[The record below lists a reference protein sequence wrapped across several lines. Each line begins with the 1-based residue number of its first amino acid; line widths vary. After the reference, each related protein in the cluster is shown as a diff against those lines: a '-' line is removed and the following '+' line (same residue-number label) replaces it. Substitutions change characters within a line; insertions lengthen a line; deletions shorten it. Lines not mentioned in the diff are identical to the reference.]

1 MCACVYIVS
10 MSISICVYI
19 YIMLSSM
26 LVQVVLSTLMT
37 QLQLCSDTVLHSLYF
52 WATAQGLDE
61 PRHEYVDTVHVDF

>member
-1 MCACVYIVS
+1 
-10 MSISICVYI
+10 
-19 YIMLSSM
+19 M